1 MRPAL
6 ALICLFAPPLLAQ
19 SVLFVGDG
27 STMLPVRAMRDGL
40 PLVEKNGKLEVGYGS
55 RFALQGVPE
64 YAPVFVE
71 VRNIRVQNFH
81 LESMSGGSSIN
92 YTFRFNA
99 EFESAYHLG
108 HVFLTLELVS
118 ESTKKA
124 LFAWE
129 IRDLVPHQPN
139 EVTVDIPVAQGANW
153 EHFKLHIF
161 TDGREVLHSE
171 MPAAYRERVLDRMV
185 ANRIR
190 NVSQAETTPFV
201 GPPPQYPP
209 ALAKKKVS
217 GTAVVSMRVAR
228 NGSIQDPQ
236 IKTASDPAFGASVL
250 EAVRIWRFLPRV
262 RDGRPVEAVVEMPFD
277 FAPQS

>member
-1 MRPAL
+1 MRTAV
-6 ALICLFAPPLLAQ
+6 ALICLFAPQLLAQ

-27 STMLPVRAMRDGL
+27 STMLPVRAMRDGI
-40 PLVEKNGKLEVGYGS
+40 PLVEKNGKLEDGYAR
-55 RFALQGVPE
+55 RFALQGVDE

-81 LESMSGGSSIN
+81 LESMGGGSSIN

-99 EFESAYHLG
+99 EFESAYRLG

-129 IRDLVPHQPN
+129 VGDLIPHKPN
-139 EVTVDIPVAQGANW
+139 EVTVDIPVSQGASW

-171 MPAAYRERVLDRMV
+171 MPFAYREHILDRMV
-185 ANRIR
+185 ASRIR
-190 NVSQAETTPFV
+190 NVSVAEPTPFV

-209 ALAKKKVS
+209 GLAKTKVA
-217 GTAVVSMRVAR
+217 GNAVVSMRIAR
-228 NGSIQDPQ
+228 NGSIQD
-236 IKTASDPAFGASVL
+236 A
-250 EAVRIWRFLPRV
+250 RI
-262 RDGRPVEAVVEMPFD
+262 
-277 FAPQS
+277 